1 MNQLDRRQFL
11 KVSLGNGMIV
21 LTSGLF
27 GQQAL
32 SLSTVS
38 STVRGVVLGANTYSL
53 SSLPLDDAIKAM
65 AAIGFGEAELHPNH
79 IEPKTEPR
87 EKLRHWRLTVP
98 LDLFAAIARK
108 FQDSGI
114 YLYAYNMN
122 FSDDFTDPEIDR
134 TFEMTKALGC
144 RVMTAVGSNSLFRR
158 LDPFAKK
165 HKLLVGLHNEVA
177 GLRTAED
184 FDTVRQGLSEYIKI
198 ALDIG
203 HFVAAGSDPVSFIDK
218 YHQDIVDLHIKDRK
232 KGGGRNMP
240 FGQGTTPIKDVLLML
255 RDRKFSI
262 PANIEWE
269 VNGDRVAALRRCFD
283 YCKEILES
291 A

>member
-1 MNQLDRRQFL
+1 MNRLDRRQFL
-11 KVSLGNGMIV
+11 KASLGSGMIG
-21 LTSGLF
+21 LTPGVF

-38 STVRGVVLGANTYSL
+38 STFRGVVLGANTYSL
-53 SSLPLDDAIKAM
+53 SSLPLDDAIRAI
-65 AAIGFGEAELHPNH
+65 AAIGFGEAELHPDH
-79 IEPKTEPR
+79 IEPPAASR

-98 LDLFAAIARK
+98 LDLFAATGRK
-108 FQDSGI
+108 FRDSGV

-122 FSDDFTDPEIDR
+122 FSDDFTDPEVDR
-134 TFEMTKALGC
+134 TFEITRALGC
-144 RVMTAVGSNSLFRR
+144 SVMTAVGSNHLFRR
-158 LDPFAKK
+158 LDPFAKR
-165 HKLLVGLHNEVA
+165 HKLVVGLHNEVP
-177 GLRTAED
+177 GVRTAKD
-184 FDTVRQGLSEYIKI
+184 FETVRKGSSEYIKI

-203 HFVAAGSDPVSFIDK
+203 HFVAGGSDPVSFIER

-232 KGGGRNMP
+232 KGEGKNMP
-240 FGQGTTPIKDVLLML
+240 FGEGDTPIKEVLLML

-269 VNGDRVAALRRCFD
+269 VNGDRVAALRRCFG
-283 YCKEILES
+283 YCRQILES